1 MAGKIS
7 SRGPAASSA
16 ALGTLLCITP
26 LLWLTLAGGA
36 SQAAP
41 KQTMVQAAEA
51 LDVCRRIAKPD
62 RDQQIG
68 EQAAQAWLTSAPG
81 AAGERLDPPSLL
93 RAMVEAYGQ
102 TMQKEGQLIA
112 MGCSQGVLDRCLPL
126 NWSAFHQGAM
136 LVLQRNG
143 MGDLLRP
150 GGR

>member
-1 MAGKIS
+1 MAGKIRP
-7 SRGPAASSA
+7 RGPATWATALALAPLCALVLGSA
-16 ALGTLLCITP
+16 AV
-26 LLWLTLAGGA
+26 
-36 SQAAP
+36 QAAP
-41 KQTMVQAAEA
+41 KQTMAQAAEA

-68 EQAAQAWLTSAPG
+68 EQAAQAWLASAPG
-81 AAGERLDPPSLL
+81 AAGERLDPTSLL

-126 NWSAFHQGAM
+126 NWSAFHQGAL

-143 MGDLLRP
+143 LGYLLRP

>member
-1 MAGKIS
+1 MA
-7 SRGPAASSA
+7 
-16 ALGTLLCITP
+16 
-26 LLWLTLAGGA
+26 
-36 SQAAP
+36 
-41 KQTMVQAAEA
+41 QAAEA

-68 EQAAQAWLTSAPG
+68 EQAARAWLASAPG
-81 AAGERLDPPSLL
+81 AAGERLDPQSLL

-112 MGCSQGVLDRCLPL
+112 MGCSQGVLDRSLPL

-143 MGDLLRP
+143 LGDLLRP
-150 GGR
+150 SGR